1 MVALLKPKTF
11 RDEPSVNEK
20 YLQHSQHLD
29 DYIISMRNGDLLAF
43 FKVDGRTHDC
53 ASDRELI
60 TWNDDLNTLIKSFG
74 TDHVEVWSH
83 EYHHQSKE
91 YPDSEFTQFFPRY
104 LDEYNRRL
112 QTGSNQ
118 MVNDLYLTVLYRQI
132 GDKTQK

>member
-104 LDEYNRRL
+104 
-112 QTGSNQ
+112 G
-118 MVNDLYLTVLYRQI
+118 
-132 GDKTQK
+132 

>member
-83 EYHHQSKE
+83 SIITSLKSILILSLLNSSHA
-91 YPDSEFTQFFPRY
+91 
-104 LDEYNRRL
+104 
-112 QTGSNQ
+112 TG
-118 MVNDLYLTVLYRQI
+118 
-132 GDKTQK
+132 